1 MAGPATEGWLPPQAP
16 GGRPPPRF
24 DMVTPEP
31 RTETEHAAVVAPPEL
46 APPSAGQRPP
56 VAARAETAPPQTNG
70 LALTAVIL
78 GAIGI
83 GLTLITAGLGF
94 LFSLPCSVGAWVCG
108 AQARTRYDLGETST
122 GRGQAQA
129 GYILGVL
136 GVVIGVVAA
145 VGWIVWVANGGDLE
159 QLQRDIERWRDEQ
172 TRAAAVHTVR
182 ALLGR

>member
-1 MAGPATEGWLPPQAP
+1 MADWLPPQAP

-31 RTETEHAAVVAPPEL
+31 RTEDSDAEAAAPPEL
-46 APPSAGQRPP
+46 APRPMARRPP
-56 VAARAETAPPQTNG
+56 APARAQPAAPPQTNG

-78 GAIGI
+78 GAVGI
-83 GLTLITAGLGF
+83 GLTVITAGLGF
-94 LFSLPCSVGAWVCG
+94 LFSLPCSVGAWICG

-129 GYILGVL
+129 GYVLGVL
-136 GVVIGVVAA
+136 GVVIGVIAA
-145 VGWIVWVANGGDLE
+145 VGWIVWLASGGDLE

-172 TRAAAVHTVR
+172 TRTAAIHTIR

>member
-1 MAGPATEGWLPPQAP
+1 MAEDWLPPQAP

-31 RTETEHAAVVAPPEL
+31 RAVDADGAASAPPEL
-46 APPSAGQRPP
+46 APRVVAQRPR
-56 VAARAETAPPQTNG
+56 ASARVETPPPQTNG

-83 GLTLITAGLGF
+83 GLTIITAGLGF
-94 LFSLPCSVGAWVCG
+94 LFALPCSVGAWVCG

-122 GRGQAQA
+122 GRGQAQV
-129 GYILGVL
+129 GYVLGVL
-136 GVVIGVVAA
+136 GVVIGVMAA
-145 VGWIVWVANGGDLE
+145 VGWIVWLASGGDLE

-172 TRAAAVHTVR
+172 TRAAAVHAIR